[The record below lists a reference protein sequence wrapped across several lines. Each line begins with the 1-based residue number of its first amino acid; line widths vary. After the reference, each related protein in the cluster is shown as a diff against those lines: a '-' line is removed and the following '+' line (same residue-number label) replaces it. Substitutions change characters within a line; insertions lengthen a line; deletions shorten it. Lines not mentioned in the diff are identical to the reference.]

1 MEEQKKNII
10 VEGSE
15 KSAGTHQKRKK
26 ATETFQ
32 KQFAVSFLIFFLQQT
47 DTVRHR
53 EESDIALR
61 SWWRLKTE
69 LKESENWTCIYQ
81 ATQTRLQMTYNVAM
95 QQPDVQISSCLLTS
109 STYKL
114 KRYVLCSKRVTA
126 APK

>member
-32 KQFAVSFLIFFLQQT
+32 KQFAVSFLIFFFLQQT

-114 KRYVLCSKRVTA
+114 K
-126 APK
+126 